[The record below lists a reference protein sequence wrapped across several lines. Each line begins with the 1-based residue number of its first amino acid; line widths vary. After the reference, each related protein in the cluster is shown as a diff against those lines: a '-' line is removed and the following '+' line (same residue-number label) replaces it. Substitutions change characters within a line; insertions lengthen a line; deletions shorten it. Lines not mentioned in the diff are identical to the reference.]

1 LLEIDLMGSPISQGG
16 MQPLPVVKQKIFC
29 QALTGIQDHRIVM
42 KINFFIL
49 YRSPKTF
56 HENIVIH
63 PTTAIHANAN
73 LYLLKMTDELHTG
86 ELNPLVCIK
95 DLGLGRGRGSGLNN
109 QQNFVKS

>member
-1 LLEIDLMGSPISQGG
+1 
-16 MQPLPVVKQKIFC
+16 
-29 QALTGIQDHRIVM
+29 M

-95 DLGLGRGRGSGLNN
+95 DLGLGGEGQVSIINKHLSKVEIRPQYQFSWATGFKTPLN
-109 QQNFVKS
+109 SC